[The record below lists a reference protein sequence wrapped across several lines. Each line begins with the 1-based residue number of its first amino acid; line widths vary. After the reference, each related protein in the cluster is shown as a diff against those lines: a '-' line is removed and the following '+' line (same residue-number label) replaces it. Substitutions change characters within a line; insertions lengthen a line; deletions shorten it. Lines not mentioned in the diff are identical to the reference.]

1 MTAILDKIRRFD
13 ALSGSIA
20 RIAQAPFLLGIRVY
34 VSWVFFKAGL
44 TKIDDWGATLFLFE
58 YEYQVPLLDHVFAAW
73 LATAGELILPVLLA
87 IGLFSRIAASGL
99 FIVNAVAVISLAVV
113 PPAALNQHILWGL
126 ALTVAALWGG
136 GKLSL
141 DNVIRNI
148 SIGKGQLVTPSTST
162 A

>member
-1 MTAILDKIRRFD
+1 MTAIPDKIRRFD
-13 ALSGSIA
+13 VLSESIA
-20 RIAQAPFLLGIRVY
+20 KIAQAPFLLGTRAYI
-34 VSWVFFKAGL
+34 SWVFLKAGL

-58 YEYQVPLLDHVFAAW
+58 YEYRVPLLNHVFAAW

-99 FIVNAVAVISLAVV
+99 FIVNAVAVISLTAV
-113 PPAALNQHILWGL
+113 PPAALNQHVFWGL
-126 ALTVAALWGG
+126 ALGLTALWGG

-148 SIGKGQLVTPSTST
+148 LVGKNRLVPPSIFT